1 MDNIFHLDVHGVC
14 YIMLV
19 QSFEPPGR
27 RFTNFRYYY
36 YYYDGHE
43 DLVSAVDDAT
53 ARVGH
58 SDTQTRQTL
67 SFLISGCL

>member
-1 MDNIFHLDVHGVC
+1 MDDVFHLDVHDVC
-14 YIMLV
+14 YIILV

-27 RFTNFRYYY
+27 RFTNVRYYY
-36 YYYDGHE
+36 YYGGHE

-58 SDTQTRQTL
+58 GDTQTRQAL